1 MAAPPTPYA
10 LERNVKLYPLYE
22 GLVNAYFWMPVF
34 FLYFSEHLPLR
45 QVLQLEAIYYATVVL
60 LEVPSGYFSDTVG
73 RRRTLLIS
81 AAGLTLSYA
90 LFFVGRGFGVFA
102 IAQIFLAV
110 GLSFKSGTDTAL
122 HFDSLNGLGRAD
134 EYAAREAKANR
145 NAMLGRAVAA
155 LGGGLAATWQLH
167 FAYGLSLLAALGT
180 LAITLS
186 FVEPASPFQESMLRR
201 GFVRQLG
208 ACIGQLANR
217 SLAWLFGFAVLMIVI
232 NHVPY
237 EFYQPYID
245 LVLVDRDIDLPGK
258 GTPLVTGVLTAMM
271 MLLAS
276 WAAARSIRLR
286 DRFGL
291 GATLLL
297 TTMMQVVIM
306 AAMGLVLHWGVV
318 VLVMLRAMPSAMMRP
333 LLHAAITPQVP
344 QSLRATYL
352 SMQSLAGRLS
362 FSGVLAAL
370 SLAAE
375 PGGGTDWEAISFMSL
390 VCAGLGAT
398 GFILLVTTARFSL
411 ARLRPSPAKTDH
423 EVR

>member
-1 MAAPPTPYA
+1 MAPPTSYA

-45 QVLQLEAIYYATVVL
+45 QVLLLEAIYYATVVL

-122 HFDSLNGLGRAD
+122 HFDSVNGLGRAD
-134 EYAAREAKANR
+134 EYAAREATANR

-167 FAYGLSLLAALGT
+167 FAYGLSLLAALAT

-186 FVEPASPFQESMLRR
+186 FVEPASPFQGSMLRR

-208 ACIGQLANR
+208 ACIGQLTNR
-217 SLAWLFGFAVLMIVI
+217 SLAWLFGFAVIMIVI

-245 LVLVDRDIDLPGK
+245 LLVGHRGLKLPGQ
-258 GTPLVTGVLTAMM
+258 GTPLLTGVITALM
-271 MLLAS
+271 MLLAA
-276 WAAARSIRLR
+276 WATAYSIRLR
-286 DRFGL
+286 DRIGL
-291 GATLLL
+291 AATLLL
-297 TTMMQVVIM
+297 TTGMQVVIM
-306 AAMGLVLHWGVV
+306 AAMGLWLHEVV
-318 VLVMLRAMPSAMMRP
+318 VLLILLRSVPSGMMKP
-333 LLHAAITPQVP
+333 PLHAAITPQVP

-362 FSGVLAAL
+362 FAGVLAAL
-370 SLAAE
+370 SLAAD
-375 PGGGTDWEAISFMSL
+375 PGGHTDWPAIRFMIL

-398 GFILLVTTARFSL
+398 GFILLVATARFSL

>member
-1 MAAPPTPYA
+1 MAAPPTSYA

-45 QVLQLEAIYYATVVL
+45 QVLLLEAIYYATVVL

-90 LFFVGRGFGVFA
+90 LFFVGRGFGAFA

-134 EYAAREAKANR
+134 EYAAREATANR

-167 FAYGLSLLAALGT
+167 FAYGLSLLAALAT

-208 ACIGQLANR
+208 ACIGQLTNR
-217 SLAWLFGFAVLMIVI
+217 SLAWLFGFAVIMIVI

-245 LVLVDRDIDLPGK
+245 LLVGHRGLKLPGQ
-258 GTPLVTGVLTAMM
+258 GTPLLTGVITALM
-271 MLLAS
+271 MLLAA
-276 WAAARSIRLR
+276 WATAYSIRLR
-286 DRFGL
+286 DRIGL
-291 GATLLL
+291 AATLLL
-297 TTMMQVVIM
+297 TTGMQVVIM
-306 AAMGLVLHWGVV
+306 AAMGLWLHEVV
-318 VLVMLRAMPSAMMRP
+318 VLLILLRSVPSGMMKP
-333 LLHAAITPQVP
+333 PLHAAITPQVP

-362 FSGVLAAL
+362 FAGVLAVL

-375 PGGGTDWEAISFMSL
+375 PGGDTTWRAIRFMSL

>member
-1 MAAPPTPYA
+1 MAPPTSYA

-45 QVLQLEAIYYATVVL
+45 QVLLLEAIYYVTVVL

-90 LFFVGRGFGVFA
+90 LFFVGRGFGAFA

-180 LAITLS
+180 LVITLS
-186 FVEPASPFQESMLRR
+186 FVEPASHSQESMLRL

-208 ACIGQLANR
+208 ACIGQLTNR
-217 SLAWLFGFAVLMIVI
+217 SLAWLFGFAVIMIVI

-245 LVLVDRDIDLPGK
+245 LLVGHRGLKLPGQ
-258 GTPLVTGVLTAMM
+258 GTPLLTGVITALM
-271 MLLAS
+271 MLLAA
-276 WAAARSIRLR
+276 WATAYSIRLR
-286 DRFGL
+286 DRIGL
-291 GATLLL
+291 AATLLL
-297 TTMMQVVIM
+297 TTGMQVVIM
-306 AAMGLVLHWGVV
+306 AAMGLWLHEVV
-318 VLVMLRAMPSAMMRP
+318 VLLILLRSVPSGMMKP
-333 LLHAAITPQVP
+333 PLHAAITPQVP

-362 FSGVLAAL
+362 FAGVLAAL

-375 PGGGTDWEAISFMSL
+375 PGGDTDWEAIRFMSL
-390 VCAGLGAT
+390 ICAGLGT
-398 GFILLVTTARFSL
+398 IGFILLLTTARFSL